1 MTNVGALSDG
11 WVQVTAEATND
22 AKREQAKAITAKTEG
37 FEFRLP
43 SQQTEIL
50 SWTVNDVTTEA
61 ESKPAE
67 AEANPAEAAPKP
79 AESMKGTSVKSSTT
93 VCAGSARSCC

>member
-1 MTNVGALSDG
+1 
-11 WVQVTAEATND
+11 VQVTAEATND

-50 SWTVNDVTTEA
+50 SWTVDDVTTEQ
-61 ESKPAE
+61 PAE
-67 AEANPAEAAPKP
+67 AEPKP
-79 AESMKGTSVKSSTT
+79 AESDSRPTEPEPK
-93 VCAGSARSCC
+93 R